1 MNARSKARKAAV
13 DLLFAADLKGRPAN
27 TSELDQMDREHRE
40 FTDELVTGVMSH
52 FDRIDALI
60 HSYAEGWDKDRLPA
74 VDRNILRLAIFEIL
88 WGDVDDAVAISEAV
102 KLAEILST
110 EESGRYINGLLS
122 RISSLAETLAT

>member
-27 TSELDQMDREHRE
+27 VSELDQMDREHRE
-40 FTDELVTGVMSH
+40 FTDELVAGVMSH
-52 FDRIDALI
+52 FDRIDTLI
-60 HSYAEGWDKDRLPA
+60 HTYAVGWDKDRLPA

-88 WGDVDDAVAISEAV
+88 WGDIDDAVAISEAV

-110 EESGRYINGLLS
+110 EESGRFINGLLS
-122 RISSLAETLAT
+122 RISSLAETLAP